1 MKWQFSNDA
10 PIYSQ
15 LIAQIKVGI
24 VSGAFPPGERL
35 PSVRDLATEAGV
47 NPNTMQRAL
56 TELERDGLVYSQ
68 RTTGRFVTEDQA
80 MIASAKRSLAERHIQ
95 AFLEAMSKHY
105 GNAPALNHVSLAVE
119 PGRIVGLLGPN
130 GSGKTTLIKL
140 ANGLLTPSEG
150 EVLVCDMAPGKESHA
165 SVSYLPERT
174 CIPTWMSVKQLMDFY
189 GDFYRDFNRKA
200 AEEMLTHLNIRLT
213 QRIKQMSKGTR
224 EKVQLIMVMSR
235 AAKLY
240 LLDEPIGGVDPA
252 TRDYILSTIIG
263 NYNPEAA
270 VIISTHLIAD
280 VEKVLDEVI
289 FINQGQVV
297 LQSSVDEI
305 REEKGMS
312 VDALFREVFKC

>member
-1 MKWQFSNDA
+1 MAVLECK
-10 PIYSQ
+10 
-15 LIAQIKVGI
+15 
-24 VSGAFPPGERL
+24 
-35 PSVRDLATEAGV
+35 DL
-47 NPNTMQRAL
+47 
-56 TELERDGLVYSQ
+56 
-68 RTTGRFVTEDQA
+68 
-80 MIASAKRSLAERHIQ
+80 
-95 AFLEAMSKHY
+95 SKHY

-140 ANGLLTPSEG
+140 ANGLLTPSSG
-150 EVLVCDMAPGKESHA
+150 SLTVCGLTPGKESHA
-165 SVSYLPERT
+165 CVSYLPERT
-174 CIPTWMSVKQLMDFY
+174 CIPTWMSVKQLLDFY